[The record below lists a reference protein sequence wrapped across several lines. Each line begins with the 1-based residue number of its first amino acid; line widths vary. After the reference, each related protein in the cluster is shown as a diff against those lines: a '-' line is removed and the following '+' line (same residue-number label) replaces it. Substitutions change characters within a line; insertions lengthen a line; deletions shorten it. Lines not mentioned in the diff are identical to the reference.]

1 MSAIYISTNAILPFR
16 FSLQFQFIAGKHS
29 LRLMLRHTHHICV
42 HVIIRCSQYC
52 TYENIITM
60 IMVIVMITYCLI
72 SKKSY
77 VNEERKYSTNSRNLT
92 SHVTWLAAAVG
103 EVCQDICTLFLL
115 PGHGQW

>member
-1 MSAIYISTNAILPFR
+1 M
-16 FSLQFQFIAGKHS
+16 
-29 LRLMLRHTHHICV
+29 

-60 IMVIVMITYCLI
+60 IMVIVIITYCLI

-77 VNEERKYSTNSRNLT
+77 VNEAQIFDQQQEFDISCYMVN
-92 SHVTWLAAAVG
+92 AAVG
-103 EVCQDICTLFLL
+103 EVCQDICVLFFLL